1 MRDLSKRVPI
11 RGRGYSL
18 VSQAC
23 GPLSCYM
30 YALVCETTKDAAV
43 IDPSFVNPTE
53 FQALTDLLEKKGA
66 NLKHVLLTHGHP
78 DHVIGVDELMNAWP
92 EASLHL
98 HPMEDENYRRSR
110 EMGFEF
116 GLRLPDTPLPI
127 PTHEL
132 QDGGVVT
139 IGDSIELSVVHTPGH
154 SPGHVSFIDQ
164 RCFKEPM
171 KDGNNNITNNHNK
184 PVSVMISGDLLF
196 QGGVGR
202 TDFHN
207 SSLDDLYA
215 RWVFLLD

>member
-1 MRDLSKRVPI
+1 MLRRHERFIQKGS
-11 RGRGYSL
+11 YSRTWVL
-18 VSQAC
+18 VGITSLW
-23 GPLSCYM
+23 PSFLLY
-30 YALVCETTKDAAV
+30 VTTKEAAV

-53 FQALTDLLEKKGA
+53 FKALKDFLEKKNA

-78 DHVIGVDELMNAWP
+78 DHVMGVGEMMNTWP

-116 GLRLPDTPLPI
+116 GLRLPDTPLPT

-132 QDGGVVT
+132 QEGGVVR
-139 IGDSIELSVVHTPGH
+139 IGDNIELSVVHTPGH
-154 SPGHVSFIDQ
+154 SPGHVSFID
-164 RCFKEPM
+164 RRSFEEPT
-171 KDGNNNITNNHNK
+171 KDGNNNNTNNHNK
-184 PVSVMISGDLLF
+184 HVGVMISGDLLF
-196 QGGVGR
+196 QGSVGR

-215 RWVFLLD
+215 R

>member
-1 MRDLSKRVPI
+1 MVWI
-11 RGRGYSL
+11 
-18 VSQAC
+18 AF
-23 GPLSCYM
+23 
-30 YALVCETTKDAAV
+30 T
-43 IDPSFVNPTE
+43 TE
-53 FQALTDLLEKKGA
+53 FGLSPNSNQ
-66 NLKHVLLTHGHP
+66 
-78 DHVIGVDELMNAWP
+78 I
-92 EASLHL
+92 
-98 HPMEDENYRRSR
+98 
-110 EMGFEF
+110 EF

>member
-1 MRDLSKRVPI
+1 M
-11 RGRGYSL
+11 G
-18 VSQAC
+18 
-23 GPLSCYM
+23 
-30 YALVCETTKDAAV
+30 ETTKEAAV

-53 FQALTDLLEKKGA
+53 FKALKDFLEKKNA

-78 DHVIGVDELMNAWP
+78 DHVMGVDEMMNTWP

-116 GLRLPDTPLPI
+116 GLRLPDTPLPT

-132 QDGGVVT
+132 QEGGVVR
-139 IGDSIELSVVHTPGH
+139 IGDNIELSVVHTPGH
-154 SPGHVSFIDQ
+154 SPGHVSFID
-164 RCFKEPM
+164 RRSFEEPT
-171 KDGNNNITNNHNK
+171 KDGNNNNTNNHNK
-184 PVSVMISGDLLF
+184 HVGVMISGDLLF
-196 QGGVGR
+196 QGSVGR

-215 RWVFLLD
+215 R